1 MKSVSEKAKVIYL
14 VILLVFIIGI
24 FVAWLDYIGLI
35 NMSRA
40 AGLRDQEPASVMETA
55 GDEPSLVAREEFE
68 KSQGKL
74 RERVEDLDKREARI
88 VEAEK
93 NLDAEREKLAEVRK
107 GIELEKKKLDL
118 EQKKYSGYMRNVR
131 VLARQVES
139 IEPNKAV
146 EIIVRW
152 EDTLIIDVLRQIDA
166 SAEEAG
172 RMSVTSYLISLMPRN
187 KASRIMYL
195 MTQI

>member
-1 MKSVSEKAKVIYL
+1 MKMVSERAKIIYL
-14 VILLVFIIGI
+14 VILLLFIVGV

-35 NMSRA
+35 NVSGRF
-40 AGLRDQEPASVMETA
+40 GLNREPASVMETE

-68 KSQGKL
+68 KSKNKL
-74 RERVEDLDKREARI
+74 SERIEDLDKREAKI

-93 NLDAEREKLAEVRK
+93 NLDSEREKLAEVRK
-107 GIELEKKKLDL
+107 GLELEKKKLDL

-131 VLARQVES
+131 VLAKQVES

-152 EDTLIIDVLRQIDA
+152 EDTLIIDVLRQIDTN
-166 SAEEAG
+166 AEEAG
-172 RMSVTSYLISLMPRN
+172 RMSITSYLISLMPRN